1 MIEGG
6 VADLIVVSF
15 SEGTA
20 KRSHPQIVLSGYVT
34 KEGEKP
40 LSTKEMF
47 VLFVVGNPTL
57 NLLGGGAK
65 GLSVH
70 VC

>member
-34 KEGEKP
+34 KEGEK
-40 LSTKEMF
+40 
-47 VLFVVGNPTL
+47 TL
-57 NLLGGGAK
+57 
-65 GLSVH
+65 VH
-70 VC
+70 